1 MRRNKN
7 KRQTDHTEDEGQRV
21 GRAPPGGRGAGGRNA
36 AGRGGRG

>member
-1 MRRNKN
+1 MRRKKN
-7 KRQTDHTEDEGQRV
+7 KRQTDHTKDEGHRG